1 MDIWDRKTLKKLVT
15 IEAPNSSECAWSP
28 DGRFIMTAT
37 LSPRL
42 RVDNGYKI
50 WHYMGV
56 LVHARNVNELLQ
68 VGWRSANVEL
78 YPMRSSLSPPPPV
91 AKNIQE
97 LAVKSTPKGA
107 YRPPHARGQATPDH
121 FKREDETSLKSPIHQ
136 NGLTGVTTNAEL
148 LSKAAVKNKKRAAKK
163 KKEENGS
170 SSVSGGASTA
180 KPLGTNT
187 TLSETEKKIR
197 NLTKKLRQIAE
208 LKERQTNGEKLEQTQ
223 IQKIATEATLLKELR
238 QLNDTPIPAKFGN

>member
-50 WHYMGV
+50 WHYTGV
-56 LVHARNVNELLQ
+56 LVYARNINELLQ
-68 VGWRSANVEL
+68 VGWRPASVEL
-78 YPMRSSLSPPPPV
+78 YPMRSSLSPAPPA

-97 LAVKSTPKGA
+97 FAVKSTPKGA

-121 FKREDETSLKSPIHQ
+121 FKREDETTLKSPTHQ
-136 NGLTGVTTNAEL
+136 NGLKSVSTNATNAES
-148 LSKAAVKNKKRAAKK
+148 LSKAAAKNKKRAAKK
-163 KKEENGS
+163 KREENGS
-170 SSVSGGASTA
+170 SSSVASVVEPADVLITNNHSNNL
-180 KPLGTNT
+180 PSSQSGTNT

-223 IQKIATEATLLKELR
+223 
-238 QLNDTPIPAKFGN
+238 